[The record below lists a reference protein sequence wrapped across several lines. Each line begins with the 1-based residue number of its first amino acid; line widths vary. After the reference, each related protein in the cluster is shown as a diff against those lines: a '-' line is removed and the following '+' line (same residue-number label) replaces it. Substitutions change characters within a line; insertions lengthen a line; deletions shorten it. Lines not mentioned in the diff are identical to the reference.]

1 MGPDDVEVI
10 QQAHDVL
17 PQLSV
22 GFRIMRFVA
31 LAVSAKVKG
40 DHAMILGEVGKHP
53 RRDPIVLND
62 VRVSVNQD
70 DRFARPLIYITN
82 PNPVRGEELVLC

>member
-10 QQAHDVL
+10 QQARDIL

-22 GFRIMRFVA
+22 GFRVMRFVA

-40 DHAMILGEVGKHP
+40 D
-53 RRDPIVLND
+53 DP
-62 VRVSVNQD
+62 
-70 DRFARPLIYITN
+70 
-82 PNPVRGEELVLC
+82 